1 MVWDEK
7 LWIRLKSASHVS
19 IVICRPP
26 FDLSYCLDPPMLRTE
41 ASVVYT
47 GLGQRFYLACHVSA
61 EPPADVTWT
70 RQNRHVHV
78 SRRLPR
84 VELVRREDT
93 WFLFLNNVTSEDFG
107 EYVCRANNTIGTAST
122 NVIVVGV
129 IFLAFL
135 RSIFS

>member
-19 IVICRPP
+19 DVICRPP
-26 FDLSYCLDPPMLRTE
+26 FDFSYCLDPPMLRTE

-61 EPPADVTWT
+61 KPPADVTWT

-78 SRRLPR
+78 SSWGFSDDGAHRD
-84 VELVRREDT
+84 VR
-93 WFLFLNNVTSEDFG
+93 NS
-107 EYVCRANNTIGTAST
+107 ANATIIQRST
-122 NVIVVGV
+122 VAGAVDIE
-129 IFLAFL
+129 
-135 RSIFS
+135 